1 MQQWFYDRKKV
12 VESMT
17 TRLTTR
23 AQKIYD
29 CRKDIATKMC
39 VLNVFDHQFQVKE
52 CVIKES
58 FLDIR
63 NKTCNYRVFQVD

>member
-17 TRLTTR
+17 THLPTW

-29 CRKDIATKMC
+29 GRKDIATKMC
-39 VLNVFDHQFQVKE
+39 VLNISDHQFQVKE
-52 CVIKES
+52 SGIKEG
-58 FLDIR
+58 FVDIR
-63 NKTCNYRVFQVD
+63 NKTCNCRVFQVD